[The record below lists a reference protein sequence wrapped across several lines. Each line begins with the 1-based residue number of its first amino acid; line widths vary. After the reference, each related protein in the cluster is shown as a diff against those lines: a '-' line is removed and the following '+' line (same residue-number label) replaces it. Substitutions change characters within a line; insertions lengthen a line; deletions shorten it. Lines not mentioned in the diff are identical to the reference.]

1 MSSLTMYCQYRQL
14 LTIAVLRQN
23 KTPLE
28 TDLKCSPVSTTHSH
42 DIYQKINTFSQFA
55 VSKCCYTNN
64 AIQAQYTKELCPNS
78 VAASFEGCIQSMQC
92 NNGFHVSK
100 APSNAAS
107 NIYIKYLAMK
117 DTVDGSFPTQTIP
130 RFSAQCTLLMKELLL
145 RENARYYTFKCKYWV
160 LA

>member
-1 MSSLTMYCQYRQL
+1 MYCLYRQL

-55 VSKCCYTNN
+55 VSICCYANN
-64 AIQAQYTKELCPNS
+64 AIQAQYTKDLCPNL
-78 VAASFEGCIQSMQC
+78 VAASFEGCIQSLEC

-100 APSNAAS
+100 APSNADS
-107 NIYIKYLAMK
+107 NIYQISGHEGYSRWIFPDLDNPKIQCAMHTA
-117 DTVDGSFPTQTIP
+117 DERIIVE
-130 RFSAQCTLLMKELLL
+130 R
-145 RENARYYTFKCKYWV
+145 KCQILYF
-160 LA
+160 